1 MILEINLTWSRM
13 VLILSRGFISLK
25 HVSNGICDYNTCNFI
40 LFYRN
45 CTVSV
50 QPRIWLNACAIDIE
64 VKWRQK
70 RSKEVNQ
77 LKVEKGISVEKQ
89 MLQEIR
95 ENFDPYEKR
104 LPGVKHL
111 RKQKSKDES
120 QRSNL
125 LRRVYLSIIS
135 CQTVKTILFI
145 DYTV

>member
-1 MILEINLTWSRM
+1 MT
-13 VLILSRGFISLK
+13 
-25 HVSNGICDYNTCNFI
+25 
-40 LFYRN
+40 
-45 CTVSV
+45 
-50 QPRIWLNACAIDIE
+50 
-64 VKWRQK
+64 
-70 RSKEVNQ
+70 SKEVNQ

-125 LRRVYLSIIS
+125 LRTVYFSIIS
-135 CQTVKTILFI
+135 CQTVKTVQLI
-145 DYTV
+145 DYTGCIDVGDGCWRRNVTNIQKVSPISKFCHQHPKLPPT

>member
-1 MILEINLTWSRM
+1 MRP
-13 VLILSRGFISLK
+13 K
-25 HVSNGICDYNTCNFI
+25 
-40 LFYRN
+40 
-45 CTVSV
+45 
-50 QPRIWLNACAIDIE
+50 E
-64 VKWRQK
+64 VKRGQK

-125 LRRVYLSIIS
+125 LRRVKHLIIFS
-135 CQTVKTILFI
+135 HAVFATTLRCW
-145 DYTV
+145 

>member
-50 QPRIWLNACAIDIE
+50 QPRIRLNACAIDIE

-70 RSKEVNQ
+70 RSKKDKRRQSIESWKGNISWETDATRNPRELWPIWKKITRGQ
-77 LKVEKGISVEKQ
+77 TFEKTKVERRITKVKSFKES
-89 MLQEIR
+89 LAFN
-95 ENFDPYEKR
+95 NF
-104 LPGVKHL
+104 
-111 RKQKSKDES
+111 
-120 QRSNL
+120 
-125 LRRVYLSIIS
+125 
-135 CQTVKTILFI
+135 
-145 DYTV
+145 